1 MVTFLLP
8 RGIKGLNWKCPTA
21 MMWFCWCMSNIPTCF
36 RSSHQMCSIK
46 RGVLTNFANFTGK
59 GLPQACNFIGK
70 ETLARVFSCKI
81 CEICKNTFLQNTSGG
96 KIERLRSRSLPVNFM
111 KFLNMLFC
119 RTPSSDCFRI
129 TTFTL
134 FFRKIY
140 KIFRT
145 PLDGCF
151 W

>member
-1 MVTFLLP
+1 
-8 RGIKGLNWKCPTA
+8 
-21 MMWFCWCMSNIPTCF
+21 MSNIPTCF

-59 GLPQACNFIGK
+59 GLPQACNFVGK

-140 KIFRT
+140 KVFRT